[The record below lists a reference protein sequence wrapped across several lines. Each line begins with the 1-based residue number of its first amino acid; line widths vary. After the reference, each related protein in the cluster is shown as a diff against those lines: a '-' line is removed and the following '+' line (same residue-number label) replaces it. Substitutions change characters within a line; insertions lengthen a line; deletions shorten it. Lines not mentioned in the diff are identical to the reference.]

1 MRSGK
6 PKNSL
11 LTAKN
16 TKFFVV
22 GFIMCMAVVLGAELL
37 FPSLMMS
44 ARGQS
49 PAVPMSKVLYIA
61 TPAELGASDVLD
73 ALSLDPSLSVS
84 TSFNGSFAGYDC
96 VVWDSARSLN
106 TTEATDLVA
115 FVDGGGGLLAIASSA
130 LTSDPQVLV
139 NLSIIVAP
147 TTSENQKLCNVDIP
161 AATLSHP
168 FAGKVEWNSIPEI
181 VNYTAIQISN
191 LNGTGT
197 TVLLDRYL
205 NVDDAGQNKDPL
217 LVEKH
222 LGNGSVLF
230 YTGYFGSANRDINK
244 QVRLW
249 PYFNYMF
256 YGSIMYISGEE
267 ASIPTYGSWV
277 YSPVPHASEQKTI
290 AVYVTIMAVFAF
302 ALFFIV
308 RRKSRRVK
316 MDDKTLAAAQV
327 EAKKEESTLE
337 LDEAKKQRIKELMD
351 SGMAPEAVY
360 AELAKLAEVDLKDQ
374 WEQVGSHRQIGGF
387 LFGLFMGILVLVPQ
401 LVIFGYVFPQIV
413 LPFPQVNG
421 WMDMTKN
428 FFGAVWTAFDVGT
441 SVALAKYFAQY
452 RVKQPEKAIHYV
464 QIFVWWQMLSGVVQI
479 FIVALIGSILFPQTY
494 LAHMSWMFVLHSLIQ
509 YPGFF
514 LVLQYVFQGMQRT
527 DFQLVSQL
535 LYTIIF
541 NVLCQIACIL
551 LFRWIFASMPM
562 YGEAFGAGIGFALGQ
577 YFAEWGTFFFTV
589 GLFKKLKFS
598 LSTIFRA
605 DFTWAEFKETMRFG
619 LKFMMGSVLVPFI
632 WLFQVFLQSI
642 YIKGYA
648 TENGYFNLVYTIGG
662 IVAVVGLF
670 MEGLLSGVS
679 EAHSH
684 GKRKLLELH
693 TVQSLKWGNYI
704 AFFIV
709 TLLFMMAPRFIVGF
723 SGTDWL
729 PAIKFV
735 PWVLIFMLLGP
746 YSWSGDKMLTGT
758 GQTGKLAICWVIEQ
772 VSRAVL
778 LFAFIPGFQML
789 GVLYAYIPALVAKNI
804 ALWLVIYR
812 YVTKP
817 KAYWIVVW
825 ISPAIS
831 AIIVYVLFEY
841 VVAPLVWH
849 GDLLTTAILFLAA
862 LFGGLYLYAFIA
874 GLLGHWDK
882 NTIAEL
888 DKATRMV
895 KVVGFLARTLYHASC
910 LGYMVCPFKD
920 KHPVDVFMDAMREAH
935 ELEIEKKV
943 LRI

>member
-1 MRSGK
+1 MDARK
-6 PKNSL
+6 PKRTL
-11 LTAKN
+11 IATKN
-16 TKFFVV
+16 RQYFVAV
-22 GFIMCMAVVLGAELL
+22 FITCMVVVLGAELL
-37 FPSLMMS
+37 FPALMTRG
-44 ARGQS
+44 RGQGPVV
-49 PAVPMSKVLYIA
+49 PALKALYIA
-61 TPAELGASDVLD
+61 TPQEIGASDVLD
-73 ALSLDPSLSVS
+73 ALLLDSSISVS
-84 TSFNGSFAGYDC
+84 TNFNGNFSDYDC
-96 VVWDSARSLN
+96 VVWDSARPLN
-106 TTEATDLVA
+106 STEAVDLA
-115 FVDGGGGLLAIASSA
+115 TFVQYGGGLLVIGSSA
-130 LTSDPQVLV
+130 LSANSSFLV
-139 NLSIIVAP
+139 DLDIL
-147 TTSENQKLCNVDIP
+147 TTAAASESTKLTIVDIP

-181 VNYTAIQISN
+181 VNYTVIQKSDLNATNSN
-191 LNGTGT
+191 
-197 TVLLDRYL
+197 VLLDRFL
-205 NVDDAGQNKDPL
+205 QAGEGGNKDPL

-222 LGNGSVLF
+222 LGAGRVLL
-230 YTGYFGSANRDINK
+230 YTGYFGSANRDVNK
-244 QVRLW
+244 QARLW

-256 YGSIMYISGEE
+256 YGSILYLSGDE
-267 ASIPTYGSWV
+267 ASIPTFGSWA
-277 YSPVPHASEQKTI
+277 YSPVPHSTEQTTI
-290 AVYVTIMAVFAF
+290 AIYVIFMAVFAF
-302 ALFFIV
+302 AIFFIV
-308 RRKSRRVK
+308 RRRSRRVK
-316 MDDKTLAAAQV
+316 LDDKTIAAAQV
-327 EAKKEESTLE
+327 VVKKEEATIE
-337 LDEAKKQRIKELMD
+337 LDEEKKRRVKELMD
-351 SGMAPEAVY
+351 SGMAPDEVY

-387 LFGLFMGILVLVPQ
+387 LFGLFMGILVIVPQ
-401 LVIFGYVFPQIV
+401 LLIFGYLFPQIV

-421 WMDMTKN
+421 WMDLTRN
-428 FFGAVWTAFDVGT
+428 FFNAVWVAFDVGT

-452 RVKQPEKAIHYV
+452 RVKQPEKAIHYI

-479 FIVALIGSILFPQTY
+479 FIVALIGSFLFPQTY
-494 LAHMSWMFVLHSLIQ
+494 LAHMSWMFVVHSLIQ

-527 DFQLVSQL
+527 DYQLVSQL

-541 NVLCQIACIL
+541 NVLCQIACIV
-551 LFRWIFASMPM
+551 LFRWIFAPMPM
-562 YGEAFGAGIGFALGQ
+562 YGEAFGAGIGFAIGQ

-605 DFTWAEFKETMRFG
+605 DFNWAEFKETMRFG
-619 LKFMMGSVLVPFI
+619 LKFVMGSVWVPAV

-648 TENGYFNLVYTIGG
+648 TENGYFNLIYTIGG

-684 GKRKLLELH
+684 GKKKLLELH
-693 TVQSLKWGNYI
+693 TVQSLKWANYI
-704 AFFIV
+704 AFYIV

-723 SGTDWL
+723 SGSDWL

-735 PWVLIFMLLGP
+735 PWVLIFQLLGP
-746 YSWSGDKMLTGT
+746 YSWSGDKMLTGA

-772 VSRAVL
+772 VSRALL

-804 ALWLVIYR
+804 SLWVFIYR

-825 ISPAIS
+825 ISPAVSS
-831 AIIVYVLFEY
+831 ALVYLLFEY
-841 VVAPLVWH
+841 GIAPLVWQ
-849 GDLLTTAILFLAA
+849 GDLISTAILFLIS
-862 LFGGLYLYAFIA
+862 LFGGLYLYAFVT
-874 GLLGHWDK
+874 GFFGHWDR

-895 KVVGFLARTLYHASC
+895 KVVGILARTLYHASRA
-910 LGYMVCPFKD
+910 GYMLCPFKD
-920 KHPVDVFMDAMREAH
+920 KHPVDVFTDAMREAH

-943 LRI
+943 LKI